1 MANFK
6 DILFKDNLCSCRVL
20 VQIPPSLVI
29 TVSSLFAPLKQ
40 KLIDSRIFLQKLEI
54 SNAEIKIAL
63 FLEFNLFVS
72 MTVWLL

>member
-6 DILFKDNLCSCRVL
+6 DILFKDNLCSCQVL

-40 KLIDSRIFLQKLEI
+40 KLEI
-54 SNAEIKIAL
+54 SNAEIEIAL